1 MVFLDPWFLMI
12 LMMINDWRIWRNP
25 ALRQRFFYHM
35 HQAKAKPIDVE
46 LCIISF
52 ARKKMMG
59 SSGMESFLAEK
70 LVGYNVHL
78 QRILSRIVCHGRTRI
93 HLEMEPIGFDLLA
106 ILRDF
111 YVVYPDRY
119 LSQKSDIA
127 EIAWTLFFGRESYS
141 HRIECNEQN
150 ALIVAR
156 VGYQNDNSISGLVLA
171 MLDGDLSYEILSGY
185 PQNDIYYN
193 IAWVIAFLKKYP
205 VPHNANIFPFLKWC
219 YTEMKD
225 FSSNRIQNFL
235 ILPSD
240 NISWVSSLL
249 LDAIFAMSEI
259 VGVGTGVPN
268 CQFRKGDPT
277 MEFQFLTDLEIH
289 SWCPIS
295 LVFKNKKKAGLM
307 KKKLSLKKKQ
317 PVFWEPPLVKSP
329 KSGDLQVVLTPDGL
343 FKLVQD
349 GDITIACSELKDSH
363 PQHFAKIVFADNPT
377 SGFVSMSG
385 PEVKFWAVDN
395 QDVCFQ
401 QHKIFLFDT
410 LHLPKV
416 IGFHLM
422 IDVCSMSS
430 KYIVLWS
437 LRTSELIVIP
447 FTFTGSTVSIGEKT
461 IFPFE
466 RVRYITLVDETKFKI
481 RFYQKG
487 SYADH
492 SCILDCSGE
501 LPILRFG

>member
-1 MVFLDPWFLMI
+1 M
-12 LMMINDWRIWRNP
+12 N
-25 ALRQRFFYHM
+25 
-35 HQAKAKPIDVE
+35 
-46 LCIISF
+46 
-52 ARKKMMG
+52 KK
-59 SSGMESFLAEK
+59 
-70 LVGYNVHL
+70 H
-78 QRILSRIVCHGRTRI
+78 
-93 HLEMEPIGFDLLA
+93 
-106 ILRDF
+106 
-111 YVVYPDRY
+111 
-119 LSQKSDIA
+119 
-127 EIAWTLFFGRESYS
+127 
-141 HRIECNEQN
+141 
-150 ALIVAR
+150 
-156 VGYQNDNSISGLVLA
+156 
-171 MLDGDLSYEILSGY
+171 EILSGY

-225 FSSNRIQNFL
+225 FSSNRIQNFS

-249 LDAIFAMSEI
+249 LDAIFAMSDI
-259 VGVGTGVPN
+259 VGVGTGVPK

-277 MEFQFLTDLEIH
+277 MEYQFLTDLGIH
-289 SWCPIS
+289 LWCSMS
-295 LVFKNKKKAGLM
+295 LCFKRKKEDGLTKLTKKKKPLFWV
-307 KKKLSLKKKQ
+307 Q
-317 PVFWEPPLVKSP
+317 PSVKSQ
-329 KSGDLQVVLTPDGL
+329 KSGDLQVVLTPDGV
-343 FKLVQD
+343 FKLVRD
-349 GDITIACSELKDSH
+349 GNFTIACTEIKESH

-395 QDVCFQ
+395 QDVGFQ
-401 QHKIFLFDT
+401 QRKIFLFDT

-447 FTFTGSTVSIGEKT
+447 YTFTGSSVSIGEKI

-466 RVRYITLVDETKFKI
+466 RVRYITLVDETKFNI
-481 RFYQKG
+481 QFYPKG

-501 LPILRFG
+501 LPILRFD